1 MEFVSKP
8 TPCNLNSLVPS
19 DVDRKPS
26 FRNKKMHYTRQR
38 TQRSTFKRRKLF
50 DRHSVLASEF
60 GTAHGKGNT
69 KKVTGRDSHAVSL
82 EGLFKFHPE
91 FGIHVISCFVTYL
104 RVMIRLQQTR
114 GLVQRHSRN
123 LVGQMIAM
131 VKFYSSAS
139 SFNLLLSIFSP
150 EIAFISCSE
159 T

>member
-1 MEFVSKP
+1 
-8 TPCNLNSLVPS
+8 LVPS

-104 RVMIRLQQTR
+104 RVMI
-114 GLVQRHSRN
+114 H
-123 LVGQMIAM
+123 
-131 VKFYSSAS
+131 SSAANKGTS
-139 SFNLLLSIFSP
+139 STPFQKSRGSNDCHGKILLLSK
-150 EIAFISCSE
+150 FI
-159 T
+159 